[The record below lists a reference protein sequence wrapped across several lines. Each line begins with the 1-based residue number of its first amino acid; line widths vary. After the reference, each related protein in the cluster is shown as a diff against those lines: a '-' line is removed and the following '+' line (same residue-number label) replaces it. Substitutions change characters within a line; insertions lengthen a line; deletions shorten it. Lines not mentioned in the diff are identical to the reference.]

1 MQLNCKH
8 SKAKL
13 SLKYSSRHANHRM
26 DKRSKK
32 KKKIKSHDNTIKYV
46 FIVLIETRVSHSHC
60 MLYRATKDREN
71 EQKDTFNI
79 LHALDLLVGIFVGP
93 MKIYVTDS
101 ITARIS
107 IGRSIVV
114 SSSSSISISLT
125 RYIAKIPER
134 APASFVVNAH

>member
-1 MQLNCKH
+1 
-8 SKAKL
+8 
-13 SLKYSSRHANHRM
+13 
-26 DKRSKK
+26 
-32 KKKIKSHDNTIKYV
+32 
-46 FIVLIETRVSHSHC
+46 